1 MKSCCGTKSERWYAY
16 NHAFL
21 NPLGLY
27 PSQPNQPTLGFPQSL
42 LLEYLWNHEM
52 LFTFPDTTLFL
63 LLAVALFYSIYNFL
77 AQTQVLKKIDYS
89 IWVLFSL
96 NPVCPHFLSWNGIRT
111 SFHGKSY
118 VQTSIYWIQT
128 RLSRFLFMGMEPCFL
143 LKRWVVQQSLF
154 LVMTDLTTGTHP
166 RNYVFTCLVLTP
178 EQVPHFLIDALLL
191 LFKFKKK
198 KGNFEWYAV
207 ASKSILQACRF
218 KRGMTLNN
226 HGWAKTL
233 LVANHELNFDGFSAV
248 TLVMPTNSLQ
258 NEYLSQLGT
267 KL

>member
-1 MKSCCGTKSERWYAY
+1 MICT
-16 NHAFL
+16 FL

-27 PSQPNQPTLGFPQSL
+27 PSQPQGTLGFPQSL
-42 LLEYLWNHEM
+42 LLEYMKSWNAVY
-52 LFTFPDTTLFL
+52 FPRYHPSKTLFL
-63 LLAVALFYSIYNFL
+63 LLAVTLFYSIYNFL

-207 ASKSILQACRF
+207 ASKSILQACMF
-218 KRGMTLNN
+218 QQGMTLNN